1 MHVDHISPNTPS
13 EVRGS
18 PCNQT
23 CYQVCGKAYE
33 QRHKSSLKLS
43 FLVSNVEQWLYQA
56 HRVALS
62 I

>member
-1 MHVDHISPNTPS
+1 MSPNTPS
-13 EVRGS
+13 EVWGS

-23 CYQVCGKAYE
+23 CYQACGKAYE

-56 HRVALS
+56 HRVALR